1 MSGAKTSRGLLVN
14 AARVGA
20 MSGMCAYTQGI
31 LRAVAGM
38 GLGRVAALV
47 AGEVEVPAG
56 VERVEASKGLVMQGV
71 SSWRRSVMGWAD
83 SRRQAERFREWHVL
97 STTHLGLAGHGRQVL
112 TIHDLRP
119 ARWPDSWVQGAYFR
133 HYLPRA
139 ARAADGVLTVSET
152 AKRAIL
158 MECGVDAARVF
169 VVPNVVKVAE
179 AVEEFAAESSYLL
192 MVNAGYR
199 HKNAAEVLERH
210 ALWSGRYRL
219 KILAAE
225 GKCKNELREMA
236 GRMGIAERVDFL
248 PRVTDAELAGLYK
261 GAAALVYPSL
271 TEGFGLPPL
280 EAMRLGAPVI
290 ASDIE
295 VFREVL
301 GGGATFVRLGDG
313 ASWEKALAEIGD
325 ARRVERGREIA
336 AGYTQ
341 ERMAVA
347 LKSALTAIW
356 PEQF

>member
-1 MSGAKTSRGLLVN
+1 
-14 AARVGA
+14 
-20 MSGMCAYTQGI
+20 
-31 LRAVAGM
+31 
-38 GLGRVAALV
+38 
-47 AGEVEVPAG
+47 
-56 VERVEASKGLVMQGV
+56 
-71 SSWRRSVMGWAD
+71 
-83 SRRQAERFREWHVL
+83 
-97 STTHLGLAGHGRQVL
+97 
-112 TIHDLRP
+112 
-119 ARWPDSWVQGAYFR
+119 
-133 HYLPRA
+133 
-139 ARAADGVLTVSET
+139 
-152 AKRAIL
+152 
-158 MECGVDAARVF
+158 
-169 VVPNVVKVAE
+169 
-179 AVEEFAAESSYLL
+179 